1 MNKNLFKK
9 LSQKYN
15 TPLKVQKL
23 IRSFQYNRELGG
35 ETLNSAY
42 KSFNRKSAHCLE
54 GAVLAAAILEHQGY
68 QPLVMSLES
77 IDNLDHVIYVYKK
90 NKKWGSIGCS
100 RDAGLFGR
108 RPVYRCLRD
117 LAMSYYEPYIDKTGC
132 ITGYQVAHLDDSK
145 SNWRFSSKN
154 IWKLEQHLIE
164 IKHVSFRF
172 NKKRYQALFKRYLKG
187 ILPKKKSSWL

>member
-1 MNKNLFKK
+1 MNKDLFKK
-9 LSQKYN
+9 LSQKYA

-23 IRSFQYNRELGG
+23 IRSFQYNRELDG
-35 ETLNSAY
+35 ETLSSAHET
-42 KSFNRKSAHCLE
+42 FNKKSAHCLE
-54 GAVLAAAILEHQGY
+54 GAVLAAAILEHRGY

-77 IDNLDHVIYVYKK
+77 IDDLDHVIYVYKK

-108 RPVYRCLRD
+108 KPVYRSLRD

-132 ITGYQVAHLDDSK
+132 ITGYQLAHLDDSK
-145 SNWRFSSKN
+145 SNWRFSKKN
-154 IWKLEQHLIE
+154 VWKLEKYLIE
-164 IKHVSFRF
+164 IKHVTFNF
-172 NKKRYQALFKRYLKG
+172 NKKRYRTLLNKYLKG